1 MRNQLFGAPRL
12 MRAAA
17 VVITTFGLV
26 FAGGI
31 VASGAAAS
39 TDSVEQV
46 DAVEQTA
53 STDASS
59 TATDTDSAGAD
70 SADTDAVGTDA
81 AATDSATAGSAD
93 ATDSADGADASE
105 TDDAESFVAARVA
118 PTTGSITGTV
128 TRADTGDPVEDVWVY
143 ASGNSF
149 GEISTAADGTYTLD
163 ELEPGDYIVWF
174 MDYSDRNLV
183 TEYWNDVY
191 DWNSAQPITVA
202 AGTPVANIDAELEVA
217 GSISGVVTRADTATT
232 ISGVQMYFDGPASY
246 QISTGLDGTYTSP
259 AMVPGDYTVKAV
271 PVSDTT
277 LLPAFWENA
286 SSEDDATHV
295 NIPGG
300 TSVADI
306 DFALV
311 AGINIS
317 GTVTAEGDISAGAA
331 VTAYRWSGSEWQET
345 DRVTTWGDYAFVDT
359 SISGGSHYLP
369 GGEYTV
375 GFTSPGYCDQYW
387 SGKTTLNDATRFTPD
402 PGTTQTGINAHLTV
416 ECDVPAVVPGSPLIT
431 GVPEVGQTLTAN
443 PGSWSPMPV
452 ELSYQWLA
460 NGDAI
465 AGATAST
472 FVATPAQL
480 GAALT
485 VKVTGTRP
493 GHTTAIAT
501 SPATSPVAEAVAPP
515 TVKPAVTNPAP
526 GESIEISGT
535 GFTPGETVR
544 LELHSTPVVL
554 GTVVADS
561 DGNFRVKVK
570 IPASTPSGAHTIYAI
585 GQTSGKTVTAAVTVT
600 GASPASPDSPSS
612 PQARSANLAATGGE
626 ISPWMLTG
634 SLVLLL
640 AGGMLLRSHRR
651 TAL

>member
-1 MRNQLFGAPRL
+1 MRDKPFSAPRF
-12 MRAAA
+12 AHTAA
-17 VVITTFGLV
+17 VVVTTFGLV
-26 FAGGI
+26 FASGI
-31 VASGAAAS
+31 AASGAAAS
-39 TDSVEQV
+39 TD
-46 DAVEQTA
+46 A
-53 STDASS
+53 SNPVA
-59 TATDTDSAGAD
+59 DTDSAGAD
-70 SADTDAVGTDA
+70 AVDTDAAG
-81 AATDSATAGSAD
+81 TDSATAGSE
-93 ATDSADGADASE
+93 DSADSTDSTDASE
-105 TDDAESFVAARVA
+105 PEDGESFVAARAA

-143 ASGNSF
+143 AYGNSF
-149 GEISTAADGTYTLD
+149 GEVSTADDGTYTLD
-163 ELEPGDYIVWF
+163 ELEPGEYRVQFLDYI
-174 MDYSDRNLV
+174 DRNLV
-183 TEYWNDVY
+183 TEFWNNAY
-191 DWNSAQPITVA
+191 DWDSAQLITVE
-202 AGTPVANIDAELEVA
+202 AGASVADTDAELEVA

-271 PVSDTT
+271 PRSDTW
-277 LLPAFWENA
+277 LSPAFWENA
-286 SSEDDATHV
+286 SSEGDATLV
-295 NIPGG
+295 NIPRG
-300 TSVADI
+300 TAVADI

-311 AGINIS
+311 AGINIT
-317 GTVTAEGDISAGAA
+317 GTVTAEGSLSADAA

-345 DRVTTWGDYAFVDT
+345 GRVTAWGDYAFVDT
-359 SISGGSHYLP
+359 SISGGSQYLP
-369 GGEYTV
+369 AGEYTV
-375 GFTSPGYCDQYW
+375 GFESPGYCDQYW
-387 SGKTTLNDATRFTPD
+387 SGKTTLNDATRFTAA
-402 PGTTQTGINAHLTV
+402 PGTTQAGINAHLTV
-416 ECDVPAVVPGSPLIT
+416 DCDVPAVVPGSPLIT
-431 GVPEVGQTLTAN
+431 GIPEVGQTLTAN

-452 ELSYQWLA
+452 ELRYQWLA

-465 AGATAST
+465 AGATGST